1 MIIGYI
7 CKYTPVK
14 LLESMSIECVRI
26 EPSYIDNGIT
36 EAHMHPNVCTYV
48 KGVLTEVFKGGYDGI
63 ILVNCCDSVRRLYDV
78 LKNAE
83 NGKMIYMLDLPRKSG
98 DQSVAMYASEIK
110 KLIQT
115 FTDFYG
121 KKFNVQDFIRYIS
134 TEQENAGQF
143 NMPKGNDG
151 IRLAIMGAR
160 CNSSLIDLLKKAGA
174 DEVLNYTC
182 TGDLLNFMPLPD
194 FSAGEQD
201 IIEWYA
207 GSLIRSIPCMRMAD
221 IDRRRDMLKDI
232 MANVNGI
239 VYHTIKFCEF
249 YSYEY
254 SYIKDNCRF
263 PILKIETDFTQ
274 GSEGQLI
281 TRIGAFVESLKGS
294 NNKVERPSHGTRKT
308 IVAGIDSGSLSTDVV
323 ILDEDY
329 NILSYSIVPTGA
341 SIVDSANKAFSQSLK
356 RAGITPQ
363 DVSFIVSTG
372 YGRINIPFANKQVT
386 EITCHGKGAYFLN
399 SNIRTIIDIGGQDS
413 KVIRLDEDGNVV
425 DFVMNDRCSAGTG
438 RFLEVMA
445 KALEIPLERMG
456 EEAQKAT
463 EDINITSICT
473 VFAESEVISLIAQNK
488 KRADIIK
495 GLHNSV
501 ASKTIGLLDRL
512 GRKGAYMM
520 TGGVAKNRG
529 VVEAIEQRIGDK
541 VHIPAEPQLVGAL
554 GAAILALQ
562 EIKVKHVK

>member
-1 MIIGYI
+1 MIVGYI

-14 LLESMSIECVRI
+14 FLESMGVDCKRI
-26 EPSYIDNGIT
+26 EPVRVDNEVA
-36 EAHMHPNVCTYV
+36 EAFMHPNVCTYV
-48 KGVLTEVFKGGYDGI
+48 KGVLSEVVKGGYDGI
-63 ILVNCCDSVRRLYDV
+63 ILVNCCDSARRLYDV
-78 LKNAE
+78 LKTVKE
-83 NGKMIYMLDLPRKSG
+83 DMMVYMLDLPRKTE
-98 DQSVAMYASEIK
+98 DQAVAMYVGEIEK
-110 KLIQT
+110 FIRA
-115 FTDFYG
+115 FEVFYG
-121 KKFNVQDFIRYIS
+121 KEFNVRDFKKYMRI
-134 TEQENAGQF
+134 EQNTRQA
-143 NMPKGNDG
+143 NKPKKRKG
-151 IRLAIMGAR
+151 INLAIMGAR
-160 CNSSLIDLLKKAGA
+160 CSSYLVNLIKDAGA

-182 TGDLLNFMPLPD
+182 TGDLLDYLPLFD
-194 FSAGEQD
+194 KSAGEQEL
-201 IIEWYA
+201 IEWYA
-207 GSLIRSIPCMRMAD
+207 GCLIRSIPCMRMAD
-221 IDRRRDMLKDI
+221 IDRRQDMLKDI
-232 MANVNGI
+232 MANVDGI

-254 SYIKDNCRF
+254 SYIKDNYNF
-263 PILKIETDFTQ
+263 PILKIETDFT
-274 GSEGQLI
+274 GDSEGQLM
-281 TRIGAFVESLKGS
+281 TRVSAFVESLR
-294 NNKVERPSHGTRKT
+294 ERDKFRRSLHKPKPDKK

-341 SIVDSANKAFSQSLK
+341 SIVESANRAFLQAIE
-356 RAGITPQ
+356 RAGINRE

-372 YGRINIPFANKQVT
+372 YGRINIPFADKQVT

-399 SNIRTIIDIGGQDS
+399 NGVRTIIDIGGQDS
-413 KVIRLDEDGNVV
+413 KVIRLDDYGNVV

-445 KALEIPLERMG
+445 KALEIPLEKMG

-488 KRADIIK
+488 RRADIIK

-501 ASKTIGLLDRL
+501 ASKTIGLLDRI

-529 VVEAIEQRIGDK
+529 VVEAIEQKIAEK
-541 VHIPAEPQLVGAL
+541 VYVPEEPQIVGAL
-554 GAAILALQ
+554 GAAILAL
-562 EIKVKHVK
+562 H